1 MTLCCGSEEKW
12 PSCLSQMKVKHN
24 FMSVVGMP
32 LTMTSCVFQSIER
45 EEPIEV
51 DPAPTHSGQENG
63 HALSKGN
70 HTAMVSHPRSAACP
84 RS

>member
-12 PSCLSQMKVKHN
+12 PSCL
-24 FMSVVGMP
+24 SVVGMP

-63 HALSKGN
+63 HAVSKGN